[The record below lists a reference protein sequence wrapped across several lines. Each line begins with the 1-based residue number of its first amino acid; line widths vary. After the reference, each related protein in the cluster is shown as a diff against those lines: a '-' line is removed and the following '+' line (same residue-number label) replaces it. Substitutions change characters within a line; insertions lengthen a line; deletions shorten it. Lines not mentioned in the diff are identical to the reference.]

1 MDILDKKSDAEL
13 LQSLIEEIAKAKNEL
28 RCAKA
33 DIDKANNRIGFLIV
47 LANKLI
53 DRTGD
58 RK

>member
-1 MDILDKKSDAEL
+1 MDILDKKTDEEL
-13 LQSLIEEIAKAKNEL
+13 LHSLIEEIAKAKNEL